1 MKKYGVVLFIAS
13 IVLAGCQ
20 STPPAPVVPP
30 ELRTDPSPTVIPSQ
44 PNQPTPVVRPSDDY
58 RASKPPISSRTIDIT
73 VRNWAFSP
81 ANISAKKG
89 EKVTLRLTG
98 ESGVHGFA
106 VPDFGINKPVRPG
119 ESVTVQLPT
128 DTPGT
133 YRFFCSI
140 PCGKGHVDMKGT
152 IVVEE

>member
-1 MKKYGVVLFIAS
+1 MKKYGVYLFIAS

-30 ELRTDPSPTVIPSQ
+30 QSADSPAPTIIPSQ
-44 PNQPTPVVRPSDDY
+44 PNQPT
-58 RASKPPISSRTIDIT
+58 SSRVIDIT
-73 VRNWAFSP
+73 TRNWEFSP
-81 ANISAKKG
+81 ANMSVKKG
-89 EKVTLRLTG
+89 EKITIQLHG
-98 ESGVHGFA
+98 ESGIHGFA
-106 VPDFGINKPVRPG
+106 VPDLGINQPVRPG
-119 ESVTVQLPT
+119 ETIAVQLPT

-140 PCGKGHVDMKGT
+140 PCGKGHIDMKGT